1 MTPKSFTYLL
11 LFLIISSCDIINPEE
26 TIPSYI
32 QVDEFQLTTNESIQG
47 TNSHQI
53 TDVWAFINGEALG
66 VFELP
71 ATIPV
76 LTSGTQNITLF
87 AGIRENGLR
96 STPVIYPMY
105 DRYEI
110 SLNLVPD
117 EVHLI
122 TPNIGYLSNSIFVL
136 TEDFEGDNIQLEGI
150 NNAGINRVT
159 NPTQVQYGNGS
170 GSISL
175 TEESTEIISIST
187 FVDLPTSGGT
197 PVYLEMDYRTNVE
210 LEVGLV
216 GFEIS
221 TGTPM
226 QAISYKVVLCPINS
240 WNKVYINFQEDLELS
255 QLDGY
260 KLAFRVSTNDTGC
273 GGVTTSSPEILLDN
287 IKLIRFQP

>member
-1 MTPKSFTYLL
+1 MTHKSFTYLL
-11 LFLIISSCDIINPEE
+11 LFLIISSCDVINPEE
-26 TIPSYI
+26 IIPSYL
-32 QVDEFQLTTNESIQG
+32 QVDEFQLTTNESIHG
-47 TNSHQI
+47 NDSHQI

-71 ATIPV
+71 TTIPI
-76 LTSGTQNITLF
+76 LASGTQNITLF

-105 DRYEI
+105 ERYEI

-117 EVHLI
+117 EVNLI
-122 TPNIGYLSNSIFVL
+122 TPTIGYIPNSVFVL

-150 NNAGINRVT
+150 NNAAINRAT
-159 NPTQVQYGNGS
+159 NPTQVLYGNGS
-170 GSISL
+170 GSIHL
-175 TEESTEIISIST
+175 TKESAEIISIPT
-187 FVDLPTSGGT
+187 FVDLPTSGGS

-216 GFEIS
+216 GFDVS
-221 TGTPM
+221 SGTPM
-226 QAISYKVVLCPINS
+226 QATSYKVVLCPINS
-240 WNKVYINFQEDLELS
+240 WNKVYINFQEDLEQS

-273 GGVTTSSPEILLDN
+273 GGLSTNAPEILLDN
-287 IKLIRFQP
+287 LKLIRFQP